1 MKYLD
6 YFPISQN
13 VPKVHSTAEIFC
25 MLSEM
30 KADTH
35 AVLCFQPCLKTSV
48 INFEAQIIQTERQNE
63 FSNGAFTFSAK
74 YKHVSVVSSGEC
86 P

>member
-1 MKYLD
+1 MKYVD
-6 YFPISQN
+6 SFPISQN

-35 AVLCFQPCLKTSV
+35 AVLRFQPCLKTSV

-63 FSNGAFTFSAK
+63 FSNGAFTFSDK
-74 YKHVSVVSSGEC
+74 YKRVSVVNSWGC